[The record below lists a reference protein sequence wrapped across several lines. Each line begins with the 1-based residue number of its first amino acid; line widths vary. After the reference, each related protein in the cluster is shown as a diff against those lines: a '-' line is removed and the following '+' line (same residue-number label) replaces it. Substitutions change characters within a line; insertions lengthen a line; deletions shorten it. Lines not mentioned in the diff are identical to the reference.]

1 MNNVS
6 NSNNMN
12 NVSNSNNMNNVS
24 NSNNLNLDSVG
35 NLNFDSSNVDIS
47 HDNHSDSFDGLFIS
61 PLQSPVELTSD
72 EELVPP
78 SNEMFVRGEGAVTRP
93 QVPVT
98 GTERPVRSTRLRK
111 PVRYEDYDLSDSS
124 MFVHNSE
131 YVEPSTYEEAVSG
144 PNRSE
149 WLSAM
154 QEEYRSLLDNN
165 VWQLVDRPNNVNIIK
180 CKWVYKLKTD
190 SVGSLIRYKARLVAR
205 GFTQRKGIDYSE
217 TFSPVVR
224 HSTMR
229 VLFCIA
235 NELDMD
241 IEHVDV
247 TTAFLH
253 GNLEEQIFM
262 EQPVG
267 FETDKDKVC
276 LLNKSIYGLR
286 QSSRIW
292 NCKVNSVL
300 TSNGYSQSQCEPC
313 VYLKKTESD
322 LTIIALYVDDFYIFS
337 SCKSEKT
344 KLINLLKSEFECKH
358 LGSIQNCLG
367 ISVRRDRKRGLLIL
381 NQSEYIKKLL
391 TRFGMQSCKSVSTP
405 MEVNCKFNTKC
416 DTLSENNCPYR
427 ELIGGLMY
435 LSVCTRPDISY
446 ALSQLSQFNTAFTKD
461 HWLAA
466 KRILRYLSGTTDYG
480 LVYVKT
486 GNLDISVYA
495 DADWAN
501 DLTDRKSYSGFVVK
515 LGGSTVNWESR
526 KQRCVALS
534 STEAEYLAIGDACKE
549 LCFVRNFMNE
559 IFGKQFV
566 CKVYSDNQ
574 SALRLLEV
582 KEYCHRK
589 TKHIDIRYHFV
600 KDLIKNNNV
609 ITEYMSTEHMIADV
623 LTKPLGRIK
632 HLSFVKELCLQKLG
646 L

>member
-1 MNNVS
+1 
-6 NSNNMN
+6 MN

-47 HDNHSDSFDGLFIS
+47 HDNHSDSFDGLFIF

-98 GTERPVRSTRLRK
+98 GTERPVRSTRLKK

-154 QEEYRSLLDNN
+154 QEEYRSLLENN

-190 SVGSLIRYKARLVAR
+190 SVGNLIRYKARLVAR

-235 NELDMD
+235 NELDME

-300 TSNGYSQSQCEPC
+300 TSNGYLQSQCEPC

-322 LTIIALYVDDFYIFS
+322 
-337 SCKSEKT
+337 
-344 KLINLLKSEFECKH
+344 
-358 LGSIQNCLG
+358 
-367 ISVRRDRKRGLLIL
+367 
-381 NQSEYIKKLL
+381 
-391 TRFGMQSCKSVSTP
+391 
-405 MEVNCKFNTKC
+405 
-416 DTLSENNCPYR
+416 
-427 ELIGGLMY
+427 
-435 LSVCTRPDISY
+435 
-446 ALSQLSQFNTAFTKD
+446 
-461 HWLAA
+461 
-466 KRILRYLSGTTDYG
+466 
-480 LVYVKT
+480 
-486 GNLDISVYA
+486 
-495 DADWAN
+495 
-501 DLTDRKSYSGFVVK
+501 
-515 LGGSTVNWESR
+515 
-526 KQRCVALS
+526 
-534 STEAEYLAIGDACKE
+534 
-549 LCFVRNFMNE
+549 
-559 IFGKQFV
+559 
-566 CKVYSDNQ
+566 
-574 SALRLLEV
+574 
-582 KEYCHRK
+582 
-589 TKHIDIRYHFV
+589 
-600 KDLIKNNNV
+600 
-609 ITEYMSTEHMIADV
+609 
-623 LTKPLGRIK
+623 
-632 HLSFVKELCLQKLG
+632 
-646 L
+646 